1 VNIVTRPATAGA
13 WSAEASGGSFETFAG
28 SADGA
33 VGGDRW
39 GLLGAAAAEATQ
51 GRFDYLFDPTPAFP
65 GDSLVLRTREH
76 DAALSLGGLL
86 KGYADLGSGRLDA
99 VLQLSGGHRDLPG
112 FPDHLSHSNGQRDGR
127 AGAVVR
133 WAQPLANGLDLR
145 LATSGRDDR
154 LTVAIAPFPEA
165 RQRDLQA
172 DASSELV
179 WTAGPSTLSLRAAVS
194 AERLSAEGTESHI
207 RRGFS
212 LALVDDLALASGRV
226 RLTPALRWDALGP
239 FHGLSAKLGASVQVA
254 GPLSVR
260 ASAGRSFRA
269 PSFAELY
276 LSQGL
281 LSANPD
287 LVPETSVGGDVGV
300 VVDGRRGLAAVT
312 LFAQQY
318 QDLIVYEPDSFRRF
332 KPFNDGKATTR
343 GLEVELA
350 SAPLGPGGLALSGA
364 YTLLLTE
371 TLRGEEAV
379 LGKALP
385 HRARHRLFARL
396 AAGSGPLAGHVEA
409 HALSE
414 QFPDLRNSSTL
425 RILPALTFNAGASF
439 RFARHPD
446 ARLALEVRNLLDDRT
461 IQDGFGNPLPGRMV
475 MITVRI
481 AGGKDAP

>member
-86 KGYADLGSGRLDA
+86 KGYADLGPGHLDA
-99 VLQLSGGHRDLPG
+99 VLQISGGHRDLPG
-112 FPDHLSHSNGQRDGR
+112 SPYRLTPDDGQRDTH

-133 WAQPLANGLDLR
+133 WAQPVGDALELR
-145 LATSGRDDR
+145 LSAAGRDDW
-154 LTVAIAPFPEA
+154 LTVWIAPFPST

-172 DASSELV
+172 DGSAELS
-179 WTAGPSTLSLRAAVS
+179 WSTGPSTLIVRAS
-194 AERLSAEGTESHI
+194 GSRERLGVEGAPDHARS
-207 RRGFS
+207 GLGLS
-212 LALVDDLALASGRV
+212 VSDDLLFAGSRV

-239 FHGLSAKLGASVQVA
+239 FHGISAKLGAGLRVA
-254 GPLSVR
+254 GPLSFR
-260 ASAGRSFRA
+260 ASVGRSFRA
-269 PSFAELY
+269 PSFTELY

-281 LSANPD
+281 LSPNPE

-300 VVDGRRGLAAVT
+300 VLEDRRGFAAAT
-312 LFAQQY
+312 FFAQQY
-318 QDLIVYEPDSFRRF
+318 QNLIVYEADSFRRF
-332 KPFNDGKATTR
+332 KPFNDGKAATR

-350 SAPLGPGGLALSGA
+350 SAPLGPAGLALSGA

-396 AAGSGPLAGHVEA
+396 AAGSGPLAGHIEA
-409 HALSE
+409 HAVSE
-414 QFPDLRNSSTL
+414 QFQDLRNSPSL
-425 RILPALTFNAGASF
+425 RIQPALTFNAGGSF
-439 RFARHPD
+439 RLAQHPD
-446 ARLALEVRNLLDDRT
+446 TRLALEVRNLLDDRT
-461 IQDGFGNPLPGRMV
+461 LQDGFGNPLPGRMV